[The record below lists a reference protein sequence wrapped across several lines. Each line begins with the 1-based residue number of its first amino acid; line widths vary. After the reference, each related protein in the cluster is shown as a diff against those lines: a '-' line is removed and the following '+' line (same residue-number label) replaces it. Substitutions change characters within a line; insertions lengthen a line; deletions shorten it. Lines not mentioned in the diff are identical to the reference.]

1 MNNLQQ
7 TIIERYTE
15 KKFNSQ
21 DFKYRDYIELRKKLI
36 KKNEKADK
44 KIAKEERRIATIENA
59 PDTRI
64 VTVKEYD
71 DILST
76 TALAT
81 TATAA
86 LVALG
91 LDASP
96 VNVCGASLAGV
107 LAGVL
112 LGHANIAAYGKQP
125 LTNAICK
132 GIVKSKNNKI
142 KKLNNQKELRNY
154 TLYCFRQQENDNKPS
169 YEDYLRA
176 VNENGEELAL

>member
-59 PDTRI
+59 PDTNF
-64 VTVKEYD
+64 VSVNDYD
-71 DILST
+71 NILT
-76 TALAT
+76 TTTLAT
-81 TATAA
+81 MATAGA
-86 LVALG
+86 AAYGLG
-91 LDASP
+91 G
-96 VNVCGASLAGV
+96 NFGHVCGASLVGV
-107 LAGVL
+107 FAGVL
-112 LGHANIAAYGKQP
+112 LGHANVEAYRKMP
-125 LTNAICK
+125 LTNAICD
-132 GIVKSKNNKI
+132 GIVKCKHKKI
-142 KKLNNQKELRNY
+142 KKLENQKELRNY

-176 VNENGEELAL
+176 VNENGDELAL